1 MSGSTPGKPATT
13 DPSVDEI
20 MASLQRMMQA
30 DELNMDLSSVR
41 SGPVID
47 LEESMLVRE
56 APAFTPP
63 PPAEPVTLATI
74 ADMLRSV
81 IADRQPTSVYD
92 GGPTVTDL
100 VRAELK
106 PLLRSWLDANLPS
119 LVEKIVRA
127 ELDRAAGR
135 PAP

>member
-1 MSGSTPGKPATT
+1 M
-13 DPSVDEI
+13 
-20 MASLQRMMQA
+20 
-30 DELNMDLSSVR
+30 
-41 SGPVID
+41 
-47 LEESMLVRE
+47 
-56 APAFTPP
+56 
-63 PPAEPVTLATI
+63 
-74 ADMLRSV
+74 